1 MPRTVGAGQWFPL
14 FRSVLE
20 QDDQTRSEIF
30 AMLVQRFTNEEI
42 ADRLR
47 LANQTVKN
55 HVSSVLRKV
64 GARNRNELLRRAVE
78 GWPAA

>member
-1 MPRTVGAGQWFPL
+1 
-14 FRSVLE
+14 
-20 QDDQTRSEIF
+20 
-30 AMLVQRFTNEEI
+30 MLVQRFTNEEI